1 MHKKSI
7 LLFIAFFLCSFIC
20 FAQNWDINLLKQI
33 NVNRYHSLD
42 SFFKIITDYA
52 APIAYSVPF
61 LLLLFAIIK
70 KRKIL
75 KAKSIYIIQSAI
87 TALIISTLIKH
98 IVNRPRP
105 YVTYSFIEKITGGSS
120 PSFPSGHTSDAFTLA
135 ASLSFAFPKW
145 YIIIPSYVWAAAVG
159 YSRMDLGVHYP
170 SDVLASI
177 IIGIFSAFV
186 CYELKERREKKAIES
201 DINIMYNQPRK
212 KKE

>member
-1 MHKKSI
+1 MNKKYF
-7 LLFIAFFLCSFIC
+7 LLFIALLLCSIVC

-33 NVNRYHSLD
+33 NVGRNHSLD
-42 SFFKIITDYA
+42 GAFRLITDYA
-52 APIAYSVPF
+52 APIAYGLPV
-61 LLLLFAIIK
+61 LLLAYALIK

-75 KAKSIYIIQSAI
+75 KAKSIYVIQSAI
-87 TALIISTLIKH
+87 TALVIATLIKH

-135 ASLSFAFPKW
+135 ASLSFAFPRW
-145 YIIIPSYVWAAAVG
+145 YIIIPSYAWAMAVG

-170 SDVLASI
+170 SDVTASI

-186 CYELKERREKKAIES
+186 CYNLKERRDKKAIEQN
-201 DINIMYNQPRK
+201 INVM
-212 KKE
+212 